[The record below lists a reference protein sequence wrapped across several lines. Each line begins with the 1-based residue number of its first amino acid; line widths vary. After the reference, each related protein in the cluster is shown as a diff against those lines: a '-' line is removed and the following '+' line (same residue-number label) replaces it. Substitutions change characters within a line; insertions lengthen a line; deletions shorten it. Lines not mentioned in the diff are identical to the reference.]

1 MTRLLIIIPADILD
15 AVREAASIDFG
26 AEANSEFVPAGSPTG
41 AEPAT
46 HYWLAGLFTDEHY
59 VTVQQIAIGFPT
71 AHLETYD
78 FDVHPEK
85 PFELL
90 AEMGLKSIAKPLP

>member
-59 VTVQQIAIGFPT
+59 ATVQQIALSFPT
-71 AHLETYD
+71 AHLEVYD
-78 FDVHPEK
+78 MASHPVR

-90 AEMGLKSIAKPLP
+90 AEMGLKPIAKPLP